1 MTNRPVRFSQL
12 SPAWRTLVRQMQRLN
27 YGILSNIQN
36 VDGEPGLDAG
46 VQIVA
51 HYRFRAENTV
61 RPERSLSDFV
71 LPEKILWLIE
81 VFSTEKSC
89 RIARLEVRGGL
100 PTEVDVE
107 AAA

>member
-27 YGILSNIQN
+27 YGTMSNIQN
-36 VDGEPGLDAG
+36 VDGEPVLDAG
-46 VQIVA
+46 FQIVA
-51 HYRFRAENTV
+51 SYRFRAENNV
-61 RPERSLSDFV
+61 RPERSLSDFL
-71 LPEKILWLIE
+71 LPKEILWLIE
-81 VFSTEKSC
+81 IFETERSC
-89 RIARLEVRGGL
+89 RVARLEVRGGL